1 MKSIICI
8 ASFLAMASI
17 SCSQQNNKTLNKEKI
32 KTEWQNMY
40 KLVKMYDQKPSV
52 ILDFSAYHCTY
63 QILINDIP
71 ALTNTEEG
79 DINGSVFPVSDLI
92 LKSGPQSITIRL
104 YPAMHGDYQSEPYLT
119 AKNGM
124 NIKVKIGDYSKQEPE
139 AFKTLYALE
148 TPDIKQANLPYAECK
163 GTFQAEVP
171 YTLKGWTA
179 GVLLEKED
187 QQKLLKETMVV
198 FEQYRKAN
206 EAHDVYVIADMLY
219 KRQVENSQAF
229 FLGTKERNDTFWPK
243 LEDSN
248 EITNMYPIEKYKMAF
263 FGNGRIVALVRTD
276 NEFRGK
282 SVIIGETKD
291 LVRVLPIYLYRPAA
305 GAPLEIIR

>member
-1 MKSIICI
+1 MKYIICI
-8 ASFLAMASI
+8 ASFLAVASI

-32 KTEWQNMY
+32 KAEWQNMY

-52 ILDFSAYHCTY
+52 ILGFSAYHCTY

-104 YPAMHGDYQSEPYLT
+104 YPAMKGDYQSEPYLT
-119 AKNGM
+119 AKSGM
-124 NIKVKIGDYSKQEPE
+124 NVKVKIGDYSKQDPD
-139 AFKTLYALE
+139 AFKTLYTLQ
-148 TPDIKQANLPYAECK
+148 TPDIKQANLPYAEYK

-171 YTLKGWTA
+171 YTLKGWTD
-179 GVLLEKED
+179 GILLEKED
-187 QQKLLKETMVV
+187 QQKLLKETLAV

-206 EAHDVYVIADMLY
+206 ETHDVYAKADMLY

-229 FLGTKERNDTFWPK
+229 FSGTKEKNDTFWPK
-243 LEDSN
+243 LEETN

-263 FGNGRIVALVRTD
+263 FGDGRIVALVRTD

-291 LVRVLPIYLYRPAA
+291 LVQVLPIYLYRPAA

>member
-1 MKSIICI
+1 MKYTFCIITFLAI
-8 ASFLAMASI
+8 AST
-17 SCSQQNNKTLNKEKI
+17 SCSQNNSKPLNKEKI
-32 KTEWQNMY
+32 KQDWQNMY
-40 KLVKMYDQKPSV
+40 KLVKTYDQNPRV

-63 QILINDIP
+63 QILINDVP

-104 YPAMHGDYQSEPYLT
+104 YPAMKGDYQSEPSLT
-119 AKNGM
+119 DKSKM
-124 NIKVKIGDYSKQEPE
+124 SIKVKIGDYSKQYPE
-139 AFKTLYALE
+139 DFKTLYTLE
-148 TPDIKQANLPYAECK
+148 TPDIKQTNLPYAEYK
-163 GTFQAEVP
+163 GSFEAEVP
-171 YTLKGWTA
+171 YSLKGWSD
-179 GVLLEKED
+179 GVLLQKED
-187 QQKLLKETMVV
+187 QQKLLKETLTV

-206 EAHDVYVIADMLY
+206 ETHDVYTIADMLY

-229 FLGTKERNDTFWPK
+229 FISTKEKNDTFWPK
-243 LEDSN
+243 LEESK
-248 EITNMYPIEKYKMAF
+248 EIISMYPIEKYKMAF
-263 FGNGRIVALVRTD
+263 FGNGHIVALVRTD

-291 LVRVLPIYLYRPAA
+291 LVSVLPIYLYRPGT